1 MDQPDFLI
9 SLHFQF
15 SLLDCRDDS
24 QLESLTDEKTVPFQ
38 RRSQTAFSGSQE
50 EMAINGRAALVGS
63 GTFALRF

>member
-24 QLESLTDEKTVPFQ
+24 LSDKETVPFDVIRQ
-38 RRSQTAFSGSQE
+38 QE
-50 EMAINGRAALVGS
+50 KMAGPSMGGLIWLAVG
-63 GTFALRF
+63 LLH